1 MLLITLNGRHP
12 SLAFTMELP
21 KDNKISFI
29 GIEMVKNRT
38 KIETQAY
45 RKSTNTGLHL
55 HHSHSDNR
63 YKDSLLKTMIH
74 QAYALASTKEA
85 FNAKRALTILWALL
99 IQQST
104 NASANRAER
113 NTDDSSTVRISLPK
127 IKRPLMR
134 SGSSYAI
141 LTIRLALYCSQFS

>member
-1 MLLITLNGRHP
+1 MLLITLNVRHAN
-12 SLAFTMELP
+12 LAFTMELP
-21 KDNKISFI
+21 MDKKISFI
-29 GIEMVKNRT
+29 GIKMVKNRT

-45 RKSTNTGLHL
+45 RKSTDTGLHL
-55 HHSHSDNR
+55 HHGHTNNR
-63 YKDSLLKTMIH
+63 YKDSLFKTMIH

-85 FNAKRALTILWALL
+85 FNAERALTILWALL
-99 IQQST
+99 IPQST

-127 IKRPLMR
+127 IKWPLMR

-141 LTIRLALYCSQFS
+141 LAIRLALYCSQFS